1 MLVVGLYIDFGLKI
15 DLKIGLKIDLVWQ
28 PCLLLCVGGYCCAW
42 AVMRGRLC
50 AMLAICVKMS
60 FDFALAWRA
69 CQGLLACLDSNSWQ
83 ENIEGR
89 GMQEKTYDVLG
100 IGHALVDASFSVSE
114 AFLTERGLAKGQ
126 MTLCDDARLQALRA
140 ALPADASSVSA
151 GGSCSNT
158 LALLGCLGRQLK
170 MRSDARYA
178 FVGRVGSDSQGE
190 DFRRSMEQ
198 SDIECRLEVADQ
210 EMADQEVAEKDT
222 KKREST
228 GQCLVLVTEDAQRTF
243 ATHLGAS
250 SDIAVLHLDE
260 DLLRRARYLYLEGYL
275 LGGEQGRQVFEYA
288 AASCRKASSV
298 LSLSLS
304 DPSCVCANRDFLLR
318 FVREEVG
325 LLFANEEEGLSLFSL
340 ARADK
345 TAESIAASRKELITR
360 CATLGCRVCLTLGAE
375 GALLFDCASGK
386 EGSKEGTMRVSTAA
400 PPSRCIDTTGAG
412 DAFAAGMLFGL
423 SQGWSQE
430 KAGVLANSLGGAV
443 TSEVGP
449 RLTAALQPFLDA
461 VEKVASLP

>member
-1 MLVVGLYIDFGLKI
+1 
-15 DLKIGLKIDLVWQ
+15 
-28 PCLLLCVGGYCCAW
+28 
-42 AVMRGRLC
+42 
-50 AMLAICVKMS
+50 
-60 FDFALAWRA
+60 
-69 CQGLLACLDSNSWQ
+69 
-83 ENIEGR
+83 
-89 GMQEKTYDVLG
+89 MQEKTYDVLG

-178 FVGRVGSDSQGE
+178 FVGRVGSDSEGE

-198 SDIECRLEVADQ
+198 SGIECRLEVADQ
-210 EMADQEVAEKDT
+210 EMADQEMADQDT

-340 ARADK
+340 ARTDK

-386 EGSKEGTMRVSTAA
+386 EGSVSVSAA
-400 PPSRCIDTTGAG
+400 VARSRCIDTTGAG

-461 VEKVASLP
+461 VEKVACLP

>member
-1 MLVVGLYIDFGLKI
+1 
-15 DLKIGLKIDLVWQ
+15 
-28 PCLLLCVGGYCCAW
+28 
-42 AVMRGRLC
+42 
-50 AMLAICVKMS
+50 MLAICVKMS

-69 CQGLLACLDSNSWQ
+69 CQGLLACLDGNSWQ
-83 ENIEGR
+83 EKGEERIEGR

-178 FVGRVGSDSQGE
+178 FVGRVGSDSEGE

-198 SDIECRLEVADQ
+198 SGIECRLEVADQ
-210 EMADQEVAEKDT
+210 EMADQEMADQDT

-260 DLLRRARYLYLEGYL
+260 DLLRRARYLYMEGYL

-304 DPSCVCANRDFLLR
+304 DPSCVSANRDFLLR

-375 GALLFDCASGK
+375 GALLFDGASGK
-386 EGSKEGTMRVSTAA
+386 EGSKEGSKEGNMRVSAA
-400 PPSRCIDTTGAG
+400 AAPSRCIDTTGAG

-449 RLTAALQPFLDA
+449 RLTATLQPFLDA

>member
-1 MLVVGLYIDFGLKI
+1 
-15 DLKIGLKIDLVWQ
+15 
-28 PCLLLCVGGYCCAW
+28 
-42 AVMRGRLC
+42 
-50 AMLAICVKMS
+50 
-60 FDFALAWRA
+60 
-69 CQGLLACLDSNSWQ
+69 
-83 ENIEGR
+83 
-89 GMQEKTYDVLG
+89 MQEKTYDVLG

-198 SDIECRLEVADQ
+198 SDIECRLEVA
-210 EMADQEVAEKDT
+210 AKDT
-222 KKREST
+222 KKREAT

-304 DPSCVCANRDFLLR
+304 DPSCVSANRDFLLR

-375 GALLFDCASGK
+375 GALLFDGASGK
-386 EGSKEGTMRVSTAA
+386 EGSKEGNMRVSAAA

-449 RLTAALQPFLDA
+449 RLTATLQPFLDA